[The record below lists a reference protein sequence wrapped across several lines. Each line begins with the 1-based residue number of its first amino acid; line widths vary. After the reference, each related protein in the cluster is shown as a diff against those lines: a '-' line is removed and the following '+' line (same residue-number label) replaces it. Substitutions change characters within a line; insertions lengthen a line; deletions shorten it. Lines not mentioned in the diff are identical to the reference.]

1 MQQKRLMY
9 LTFEYIISIFNN
21 PPSLLKKNQ
30 TSFPSPNILCIPSA
44 RFRHIL
50 KKINKKKDLLRSAQ
64 Q

>member
-21 PPSLLKKNQ
+21 PPFPEKK
-30 TSFPSPNILCIPSA
+30 TPSFPSPNILCIPSA

-50 KKINKKKDLLRSAQ
+50 KENKKNELLRSAQ